1 MRYVI
6 LYLHSHLHKENNMR
20 LWEDFKAWRRG
31 EKRIKGATRGRCFV
45 RKEQDNLDGIK
56 RMTAHPTMKLVKM
69 RVIRTDG
76 TIEEIDN
83 G

>member
-1 MRYVI
+1 
-6 LYLHSHLHKENNMR
+6 MR

-45 RKEQDNLDGIK
+45 KKNPELPPDSDIK
-56 RMTAHPTMKLVKM
+56 KATAKATMKLTKI
-69 RVIRTDG
+69 RVIRKDG

-83 G
+83 A